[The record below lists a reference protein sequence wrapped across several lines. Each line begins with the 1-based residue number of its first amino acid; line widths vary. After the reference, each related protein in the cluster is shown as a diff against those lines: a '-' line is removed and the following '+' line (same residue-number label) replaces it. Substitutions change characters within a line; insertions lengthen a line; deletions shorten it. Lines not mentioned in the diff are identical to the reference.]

1 MACEDEQEDTTPPTV
16 TITSPQNN
24 ETVLG
29 IVTITCMATDNEGIA
44 KVELWV
50 DGDTTGIVD
59 HTEPYS
65 LDWNAETY
73 EDGAHCTS
81 LEHMG
86 QKELLY

>member
-1 MACEDEQEDTTPPTV
+1 MGYTPPTV